1 MKRFILALVV
11 VALAIAAMPCQAASV
26 EFLQLTNI
34 AGLKETGTTSNTLT
48 AAGAIMYSF
57 LYPTV
62 STPTGALLALSATTH
77 TPATVFAVGTSD
89 FITQGGYSGTFSLTP
104 SGGGP
109 IVLAGTFTGALFG
122 VEGSSSVT
130 FTTNTVT
137 FTTVPAGMTL
147 LANGAPSFDLS
158 LGGLSALGVSTTD
171 WVKAFTAGGTGTF
184 TADVIPEPFSFL
196 LLGTGLVGLGLLRR
210 RLK

>member
-11 VALAIAAMPCQAASV
+11 IALAIAVTPCQAASV

-34 AGLKETGTTSNTLT
+34 AGLTEAGTTSNTLT
-48 AAGAIMYSF
+48 AAGAVMYSF

-62 STPTGALLALSATTH
+62 SSPTSALLALSATTH
-77 TPATVFAVGTSD
+77 TPATVFGGGGID
-89 FITQGGYSGTFSLTP
+89 FITQGGYSGTFSLGP
-104 SGGGP
+104 SGGP
-109 IVLAGTFTGALFG
+109 AVLAGTFTGALFG

-130 FTTNTVT
+130 FTTNSVT

-147 LANGAPSFDLS
+147 LANGSPSFDLS
-158 LGGLSALGVSTTD
+158 LGGLSGLGVTATD

-184 TADVIPEPFSFL
+184 TADVIPEPVSFL

-210 RLK
+210 RMK